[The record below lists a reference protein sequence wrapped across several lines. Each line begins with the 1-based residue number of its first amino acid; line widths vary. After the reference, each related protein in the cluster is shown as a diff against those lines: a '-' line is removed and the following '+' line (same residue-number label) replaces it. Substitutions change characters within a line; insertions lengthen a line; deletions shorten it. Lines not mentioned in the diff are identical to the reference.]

1 VTLRKREKMSTPV
14 FFCFFTG
21 DNKIAPFM
29 LATSST
35 LEGVKDTVKEIIVEP
50 LVDTYHDEDEDS
62 SSVPYE
68 VMDIPYT
75 HITTYMLSKQQY
87 NRLFNE
93 PNKHYRGYYNN
104 KTAMVHIFMSET
116 PHVNLFSVMK
126 SIQMT

>member
-1 VTLRKREKMSTPV
+1 
-14 FFCFFTG
+14 
-21 DNKIAPFM
+21 M
-29 LATSST
+29 LATSPS
-35 LEGVKDTVKEIIVEP
+35 LEGVKNTVKEIIVEP
-50 LVDTYHDEDEDS
+50 LVDTYQDDEDS

-87 NRLFNE
+87 NRLFDE
-93 PNKHYRGYYNN
+93 PDKHYRGYYNS
-104 KTAMVHIFMSET
+104 KTAMVHIFMSKI